1 MADWLTDATDAGVLV
16 IDPTQYTSDGDAYTV
31 EGVSRPPATGKPVL
45 DSLNPAQYQIGSPSV
60 TLHCLGSGFDREC
73 IIAFAGVPERTDFHD
88 DTDISTLIDSRY
100 WTSPDTVEVRV
111 VNPARGGSQ
120 LLDFAIVP

>member
-1 MADWLTDATDAGVLV
+1 MADWLTDATDEGVLV
-16 IDPTQYTSDGDAYTV
+16 LYPELYTSDGDAYTLA
-31 EGVSRPPATGKPVL
+31 GVSRPKPTGKPVL
-45 DSLNPAQYQIGSPSV
+45 TSLNPTQYQIGTPSV

-88 DTDISTLIDSRY
+88 DTDISTVIDSRY
-100 WTSPDTVEVRV
+100 WTSADTVEVRV
-111 VNPARGGSQ
+111 VNAARGGSQ